1 MIDRLRERIAIRLS
15 WQRFVSTGVTRVWGA
30 GIFPCGRRLRR
41 SETARKQILFHV
53 GDVGHPGL
61 WSGIKLRRHAA
72 GIIHSLMRLHRFRR
86 LTPAGYI
93 CGYIRGYI
101 CGYVR

>member
-15 WQRFVSTGVTRVWGA
+15 WQRLASLSIARVGEA

-41 SETARKQILFHV
+41 SKTAFKQILFHV
-53 GDVGHPGL
+53 SGVGHPGL

-72 GIIHSLMRLHRFRR
+72 GIIHTLMRLHRFRR
-86 LTPAGYI
+86 LASAGYI
-93 CGYIRGYI
+93 CGYIKGYI
-101 CGYVR
+101 CGYVC